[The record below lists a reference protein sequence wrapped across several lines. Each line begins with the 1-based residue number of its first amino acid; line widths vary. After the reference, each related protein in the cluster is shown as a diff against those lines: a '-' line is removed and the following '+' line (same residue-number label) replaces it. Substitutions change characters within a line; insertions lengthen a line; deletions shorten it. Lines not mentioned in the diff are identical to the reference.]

1 MDRSLGPQLCTNA
14 ECRRNAD
21 SWTSICCSL
30 VALYFFARSII
41 QANPDRWKHVSCCFV
56 ALSHSLPIESLEL
69 LAFPLCGTFSF
80 LICTIQLA
88 TRPEL
93 QQQKSGQPKAA
104 VASRSICCFC
114 FIGLTPSFCPSGF
127 SIFSNLSYKNLG
139 SIRNGWLSLS
149 APGQRFDSSQRVGPL
164 WGARDSCRRREQ
176 WTAVSILSL
185 SLYIIYIYII
195 I

>member
-1 MDRSLGPQLCTNA
+1 MKACFLLLCGP
-14 ECRRNAD
+14 
-21 SWTSICCSL
+21 
-30 VALYFFARSII
+30 V
-41 QANPDRWKHVSCCFV
+41 
-56 ALSHSLPIESLEL
+56 HSLPIESLEL
-69 LAFPLCGTFSF
+69 LAFLLCGTFSF

-114 FIGLTPSFCPSGF
+114 FIGLTPSFCLSGF

-164 WGARDSCRRREQ
+164 WGARDSCRRRGQ
-176 WTAVSILSL
+176 WTAVSILS
-185 SLYIIYIYII
+185 IYIYII
-195 I
+195 IQYIDYIYMHSINVLLSLVGWVLEGQCPWDK